1 MTIENLRHRDQS
13 WVDSRAQVYQSD
25 IEGNGLF
32 ATAPI
37 AAGEIVLVLG
47 GTVIDDR
54 QLTDLQPHSSLAI
67 AEGLNLMQDDD
78 DPSQFGN
85 HSCDPNLWMSDAV
98 TVVARRNIEQQEEL
112 TIDYALMTVG
122 AWQMDCRCGA
132 PACRTT
138 ITGDNWQSPELQRRY
153 EDHFSPFINERI
165 RRMEAT
171 SL

>member
-1 MTIENLRHRDQS
+1 MLENPGQRNRSWLDLRAR
-13 WVDSRAQVYQSD
+13 VRQSD

-32 ATAPI
+32 AIAPI
-37 AAGEIVLVLG
+37 AIGEIVMVLG

-54 QLTDLQPHSSLAI
+54 RLAELRPHSSLAI

-85 HSCDPNLWMSDAV
+85 HACDPNLWMSDAV
-98 TVVARRNIEQQEEL
+98 TIVARRPINQDEEL
-112 TIDYALMTVG
+112 TIDYALMTVVP
-122 AWQMDCRCGA
+122 WQMECHCSA

-138 ITGDNWQSPELQRRY
+138 ITGDDWQSPELQSRY
-153 EDHFSPFINERI
+153 QDHFSPFINERI

-171 SL
+171 SQ